1 MNRVPGVRARVAAVA
16 PPTVALV
23 SFRFGATDGVS
34 VETRK
39 WARIL
44 DRLGFRTVTVAA
56 EGADRL
62 VPGLGIADV
71 EPPEPA
77 ALEAALADAELV
89 VVENLCSLP
98 LNPAAGRAV
107 AACLRGRPA
116 ILHHHD
122 LPWQRA
128 HLAGITDFPPDDP
141 AWRHVTINDLSRRQL
156 AERGVTAVTIP
167 NGFDTDT
174 PPGGDRDRTRAK
186 LGLGPGEL
194 LLVHPTRAIPRKNVA
209 GAIALA
215 EGLDA
220 TYWLLGPAEDGYAP
234 ELDRLLAAASVLVI
248 HGNPDGITLADA
260 YAAADAVA
268 LPSTWEGFG
277 NATIEAA
284 VHRRPLAI
292 GDYPVAREIAAFG
305 FRWFPADDPE
315 PLRAFLDHPDP
326 TLHDANLAIARRHF
340 SLAAVETRLSHLLAD
355 AGWLPNCA

>member
-107 AACLRGRPA
+107 AACLRGRP
-116 ILHHHD
+116 
-122 LPWQRA
+122 
-128 HLAGITDFPPDDP
+128 GDP
-141 AWRHVTINDLSRRQL
+141 APPRPRLAAAPTWRASPTSRP
-156 AERGVTAVTIP
+156 T
-167 NGFDTDT
+167 T
-174 PPGGDRDRTRAK
+174 PPG
-186 LGLGPGEL
+186 
-194 LLVHPTRAIPRKNVA
+194 
-209 GAIALA
+209 
-215 EGLDA
+215 A
-220 TYWLLGPAEDGYAP
+220 TS
-234 ELDRLLAAASVLVI
+234 RSTTSAAA
-248 HGNPDGITLADA
+248 NW
-260 YAAADAVA
+260 
-268 LPSTWEGFG
+268 PSG
-277 NATIEAA
+277 A
-284 VHRRPLAI
+284 
-292 GDYPVAREIAAFG
+292 
-305 FRWFPADDPE
+305 
-315 PLRAFLDHPDP
+315 
-326 TLHDANLAIARRHF
+326 
-340 SLAAVETRLSHLLAD
+340 
-355 AGWLPNCA
+355 